1 MGDPRKIRRKFDK
14 PSHPWQASRIE
25 EENALMKEYG
35 FKTKSEIW
43 KMRTMLKGFKDQ
55 VKSLSSRIDEQSRL
69 EEKQLVDK
77 LVSLG
82 LIQFGDQM
90 DKVLGLEL
98 QDIMAR
104 RLQTILV
111 RKGLARTMSQSR
123 QFITHG
129 HILVNK
135 KKITFPSYILT
146 IKEEALIEFM
156 PTSSLAVEDHPER
169 IIKETAKEK
178 EDRKKKDK
186 KEEAP
191 PTFSAD
197 EIVQLEEKGAVIK
210 APEKAE

>member
-35 FKTKSEIW
+35 FKVKNEIW
-43 KMRTMLKGFKDQ
+43 KMRTILKGFKDQ
-55 VKSLSSRIDEQSRL
+55 VKSLSSRIDDQSRL

-77 LVSLG
+77 LISLG
-82 LIQFGDQM
+82 LIQLGDQM

-98 QDIMAR
+98 KDIMAR

-111 RKGLARTMSQSR
+111 KKGLARTMNQSR

-129 HILVNK
+129 HVLVNK

-146 IKEEALIEFM
+146 LKEEGLIEFV
-156 PTSSLAVEDHPER
+156 PTSSLAIEDHPER
-169 IIKETAKEK
+169 IIKESSKDKEG
-178 EDRKKKDK
+178 KKKRET
-186 KEEAP
+186 KEEVP

-210 APEKAE
+210 APEKSE

>member
-43 KMRTMLKGFKDQ
+43 KMRTILKEFKDQ
-55 VKSLSSRIDEQSRL
+55 VKSLSSRIDNQSRL
-69 EEKQLVDK
+69 EEKQLVDR
-77 LVSLG
+77 LISLG
-82 LIQFGDQM
+82 LIHYGDQM

-98 QDIMAR
+98 KDIMAR
-104 RLQTILV
+104 RLQTIMV
-111 RKGLARTMSQSR
+111 KKGFARTMNQSR

-129 HILVNK
+129 HVLVNK
-135 KKITFPSYILT
+135 KKITFPNFIVTL
-146 IKEEALIEFM
+146 KDEAMIEFV
-156 PTSSLAVEDHPER
+156 PTSALAVEDHPER
-169 IIKETAKEK
+169 VIKESS
-178 EDRKKKDK
+178 KDK
-186 KEEAP
+186 KGKKKETKEEVP

-210 APEKAE
+210 APEKTE

>member
-14 PSHPWQASRIE
+14 PSHPWQASRIL
-25 EENALMKEYG
+25 EENALIKEYG
-35 FKTKSEIW
+35 LQVKNEIW
-43 KMRTMLKGFKDQ
+43 KMRTVLKQFKDQ
-55 VKSLSSRIDEQSRL
+55 VKSLSSRIDDQSRL

-82 LIQFGDQM
+82 LIQFGDQT

-98 QDIMAR
+98 KDIMAR

-111 RKGLARTMSQSR
+111 KKGLARTMSQSR

-146 IKEEALIEFM
+146 LKEEGLIEFM
-156 PTSSLAVEDHPER
+156 PTSSLALEDHPER
-169 IIKETAKEK
+169 VIKETAKEK
-178 EDRKKKDK
+178 EDRKKKEK